1 LSAWIGNILLFKLD
15 SALRK
20 KLKELNSNGLIRAG
34 YARYVDDVV
43 ILGGSLDII
52 DVLRAL
58 IEDIANSLGL
68 EMISKES
75 FAPMTSDE
83 FERHLTSGRAIA
95 ASGPREEQA
104 LFEAGDGDA
113 GWDMWHTDEVNRQ
126 TSLELLRDNRLYSL
140 PPEIIENQIFTALRA
155 KDLSPSELSKAA
167 RWVWY

>member
-1 LSAWIGNILLFKLD
+1 
-15 SALRK
+15 
-20 KLKELNSNGLIRAG
+20 IRAG

-43 ILGGSLDII
+43 ILGNSLDII

-113 GWDMWHTDEVNRQ
+113 GWDMWHTDEV
-126 TSLELLRDNRLYSL
+126 TGKHL
-140 PPEIIENQIFTALRA
+140 
-155 KDLSPSELSKAA
+155 
-167 RWVWY
+167 